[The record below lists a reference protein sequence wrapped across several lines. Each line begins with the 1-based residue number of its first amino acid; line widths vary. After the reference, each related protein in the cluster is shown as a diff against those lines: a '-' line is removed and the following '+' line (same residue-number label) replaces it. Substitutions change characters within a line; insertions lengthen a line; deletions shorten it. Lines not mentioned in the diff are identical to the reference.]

1 MKQNKSKNISFK
13 KLIIMLIIILLIF
26 AVYNLTWYFLK
37 YQPYHKLC
45 ANLEKS
51 DEGLRGQRYSYSDA
65 DYTYLI
71 KMPSYLSF
79 QGGFINVASNNKI
92 SQHTENG
99 AQIQY
104 PSCSLF
110 IWPQIMKETKYGVS
124 VFEDDEIYMLAIDK
138 ELNYV
143 PNDSE
148 LSAEIESKETIINNH
163 YKEISEIMNAVNNMW
178 EDV

>member
-1 MKQNKSKNISFK
+1 
-13 KLIIMLIIILLIF
+13 
-26 AVYNLTWYFLK
+26 
-37 YQPYHKLC
+37 
-45 ANLEKS
+45 
-51 DEGLRGQRYSYSDA
+51 
-65 DYTYLI
+65 
-71 KMPSYLSF
+71 
-79 QGGFINVASNNKI
+79 
-92 SQHTENG
+92 
-99 AQIQY
+99 
-104 PSCSLF
+104 
-110 IWPQIMKETKYGVS
+110 MKETKYGVS